1 MNKKVSITLI
11 CIALVAMSF
20 ALIQTWNITEGT
32 KITFKIKTTFG
43 TIDGSIGGLKGT
55 VSFDPNDLPASS
67 MNVTLDLATIS
78 TGIGKRDK
86 DIKDEEVWFDIAK
99 YPKISFKSASVT
111 KTPTGYLVD
120 GTLTIKGVAKKIQI
134 PFTFADAAG
143 GGTFTG
149 SLNLNR
155 IDYGIGKSSA
165 MVKDDVEVTIIVPV
179 KK

>member
-1 MNKKVSITLI
+1 MDPAN
-11 CIALVAMSF
+11 AHRAQRVAM
-20 ALIQTWNITEGT
+20 
-32 KITFKIKTTFG
+32 
-43 TIDGSIGGLKGT
+43 
-55 VSFDPNDLPASS
+55 V
-67 MNVTLDLATIS
+67 
-78 TGIGKRDK
+78 GIGKRDK

-99 YPKISFKSASVT
+99 YPKITFKSNSVT

-120 GTLTIKGVAKKIQI
+120 GTLTIKGTAKKVQM

-155 IDYGIGKSSA
+155 TEYNVGKSSGL
-165 MVKDDVEVTIIVPV
+165 VKDDVEVTIIVPV